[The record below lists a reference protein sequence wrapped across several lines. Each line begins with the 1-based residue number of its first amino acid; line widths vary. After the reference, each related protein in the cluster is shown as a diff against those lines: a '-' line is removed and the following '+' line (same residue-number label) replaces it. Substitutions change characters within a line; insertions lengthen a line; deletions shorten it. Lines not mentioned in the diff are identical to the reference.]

1 MARVK
6 GGPSGHLRHKR
17 VLKYTK
23 GQFGSRH
30 LLIRR
35 ANEARLK
42 SMWYATRDRKNRK
55 RDLRRL
61 WITRINAGARQN
73 GISYSQFIFAM
84 RKANILLNRKMLAD
98 LAVRDPK
105 AFTAVIEKAK
115 AA

>member
-6 GGPSGHLRHKR
+6 GGPHGHLRHKR
-17 VLKYTK
+17 VLKFTK

-30 LLIRR
+30 RLIRR

-61 WITRINAGARQN
+61 WIARINAGARQN
-73 GISYSQFIFAM
+73 GLSYSQLLFGL

-98 LAVRDPK
+98 LAARDPK
-105 AFTAVIEKAK
+105 TFAAVVDKVK

>member
-6 GGPSGHLRHKR
+6 GGPTGHLRHKR
-17 VLKYTK
+17 VLAYTK

-30 LLIRR
+30 RLIKR

-42 SMWYATRDRKNRK
+42 SMWYSTRDRKVRK

-73 GISYSQFIFAM
+73 GITYSQLIFGL

-98 LAVRDPK
+98 LAARDPK
-105 AFTAVIEKAK
+105 AFTAVVAKAK
-115 AA
+115 GA